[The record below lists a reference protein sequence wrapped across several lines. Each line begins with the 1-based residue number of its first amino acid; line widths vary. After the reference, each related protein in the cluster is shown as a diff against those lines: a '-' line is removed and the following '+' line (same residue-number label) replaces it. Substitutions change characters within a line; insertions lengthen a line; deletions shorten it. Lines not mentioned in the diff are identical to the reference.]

1 MNAAEVL
8 STLSVDSGK
17 YASGQKQSESSQIDG
32 TLFAMLLG
40 SLLPNQGNVEEQSED
55 IQECALAGGA
65 LVNNAYF
72 QYLQNISPA
81 GMEADSGKI
90 SQNSVSDYLKMLMG
104 ELSLES
110 TQFQGID
117 EISNNQNGSNNNQ
130 VIGDSDFLARLLD
143 AVKTGNV
150 AAGSL
155 GGISLDSSEL
165 EKYIGILNQVE
176 ELSGKLELKTIKTDN
191 QPGFSAF
198 QAETL
203 KTVRESQQ
211 SGESLANKEENSGD
225 SSAKD
230 GTRTADKMPNDLI
243 AGLNNNQTVNN
254 NQIFTNGVLSAFHN
268 PNKIWA
274 QVLDAVRN
282 SKGSGS
288 KEINEISLQLQ
299 PEELG
304 KLHVS
309 MKMENGQLHMII
321 NASEQATGAFIQ
333 NHMAELKESLSQ
345 AGIECSMMQMG
356 LSSENE
362 RDQNWNYNPNN
373 SRQYQF
379 TEEQESAK
387 ALSMVGYG
395 IPVVSSDQGSINIS
409 V

>member
-55 IQECALAGGA
+55 IQEGALAGGA

-110 TQFQGID
+110 TQFQGIS
-117 EISNNQNGSNNNQ
+117 ENNKQI
-130 VIGDSDFLARLLD
+130 IGDSDFLVRLLD

-150 AAGSL
+150 ATGSFE
-155 GGISLDSSEL
+155 GTSLDSSEL

-176 ELSGKLELKTIKTDN
+176 ELSGKLELKNVKTDN
-191 QPGFSAF
+191 QPGFSVF
-198 QAETL
+198 QTETL
-203 KTVRESQQ
+203 KTVREPQQ
-211 SGESLANKEENSGD
+211 SGDSLANKEENSGD

-379 TEEQESAK
+379 AEEQESAK

>member
-1 MNAAEVL
+1 MNASEVL
-8 STLSVDSGK
+8 STLSVDSSK
-17 YASGQKQSESSQIDG
+17 YASGQKQSGSSEFDG

-40 SLLPNQGNVEEQSED
+40 SLLPNQGNMEEQLED
-55 IQECALAGGA
+55 IQEYALSGGN
-65 LVNNAYF
+65 LDNKAYF
-72 QYLQNISPA
+72 QYLQSISPA

-110 TQFQGID
+110 TQFQGIN
-117 EISNNQNGSNNNQ
+117 ENNNQ
-130 VIGDSDFLARLLD
+130 IVGRSDFLAGLLD

-155 GGISLDSSEL
+155 EGISLDSSEL

-176 ELSGKLELKTIKTDN
+176 ELSGTLELRNVKTDN

-198 QAETL
+198 QTEIL
-203 KTVRESQQ
+203 KTVKEPQQ
-211 SGESLANKEENSGD
+211 SGESLANKEENPGD
-225 SSAKD
+225 SSANG
-230 GTRTADKMPNDLI
+230 GTRTADKLPNDLMV
-243 AGLNNNQTVNN
+243 GLNNNQTVNS
-254 NQIFTNGVLSAFHN
+254 NQIFTEGVLSAFNN

-356 LSSENE
+356 MGSENE
-362 RDQNWNYNPNN
+362 RNQDWNYNPSN
-373 SRQYQF
+373 SRQYHF
-379 TEEQESAK
+379 AEEQESAK
-387 ALSMVGYG
+387 VLSMVGYG